1 MCELEQ
7 DFAEISVSEYTY
19 LYIHYILIFALCYM
33 VFFTKN
39 RIDFFVDVNS
49 SATKVVRMRRLN
61 HSKWLQPISLYSPL
75 SPVKFTLSSQYAS
88 SFPLVSFFHGY
99 TCALVTSLTKKR
111 ISPAINIF
119 DKSLYEHSVSNRCR
133 YEEVPIQPQACSLC
147 HYLLHHWHFPRL
159 KSWDSTS
166 TRLLANPVL
175 HFSVTE
181 WCLIRVGIFTQ
192 GNQSQRKPLY
202 FCTGAQI
209 IPQKPYPAPAL
220 RSRFSQQAA
229 NRTA

>member
-1 MCELEQ
+1 MLYGFLYEKSNRLFRECEFFCNQSSENAATKSFEMIAANFLVL
-7 DFAEISVSEYTY
+7 AVISSK
-19 LYIHYILIFALCYM
+19 IHTFIPVRKFISFS
-33 VFFTKN
+33 VFF
-39 RIDFFVDVNS
+39 S
-49 SATKVVRMRRLN
+49 RLPMCSC
-61 HSKWLQPISLYSPL
+61 HLLD
-75 SPVKFTLSSQYAS
+75 
-88 SFPLVSFFHGY
+88 
-99 TCALVTSLTKKR
+99 KKR

-133 YEEVPIQPQACSLC
+133 YEEVPILPQACSLC

-159 KSWDSTS
+159 KSLDSTS
-166 TRLLANPVL
+166 TRLLADPVL

-202 FCTGAQI
+202 FRTGAQI
-209 IPQKPYPAPAL
+209 IPQKPYPVPAL